1 MHPRGSVERCVVVSE
16 LIARRCARPLA
27 ACAVSDLIGRAVR
40 PAQLVE
46 KVARVSYT
54 LLDGQATLGR
64 STKNE
69 G

>member
-1 MHPRGSVERCVVVSE
+1 M
-16 LIARRCARPLA
+16 
-27 ACAVSDLIGRAVR
+27 SDLIGRAVR

-64 STKNE
+64 SIKSE